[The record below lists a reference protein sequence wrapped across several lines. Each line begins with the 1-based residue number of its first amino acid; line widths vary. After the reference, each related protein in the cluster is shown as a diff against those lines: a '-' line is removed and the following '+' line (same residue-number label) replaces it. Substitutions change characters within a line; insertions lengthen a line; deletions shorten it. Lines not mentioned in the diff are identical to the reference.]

1 MTWDRFEIGSWE
13 ANLFDLGGCMSR
25 GHGWRRGQR
34 LADLALLTSDRNRGG
49 GHENPLCAHRQLV
62 VLSLSGDA
70 DVSGIE
76 FANHDPE

>member
-1 MTWDRFEIGSWE
+1 
-13 ANLFDLGGCMSR
+13 MS
-25 GHGWRRGQR
+25 RGQR

-49 GHENPLCAHRQLV
+49 DHENPLGAHRQLV